1 LKVVVQ
7 TTSHAHF
14 AVGAGR
20 SNLSAFQRGGLGPR
34 PNAHFLPEHRE
45 LRDTRVEMAQLPP
58 WQPLDGG
65 VPVPDGKGSGRVV
78 AVVASEGAVEGGW
91 AASATLDIARSWS
104 HTGAKV
110 VVADAAL
117 HYPTLH
123 TQARIENGEGLSDA
137 ALFGL
142 SVGRVARPV
151 DDGAFFLITAG
162 TAVANANSVPSSA
175 RWSRLLEGFVEAGV
189 KLLLFVR
196 DGDSGCAAFL
206 GSASDI
212 VVLSAKGEKAP
223 AAVRDLEGL
232 VRAVTGP
239 GGGAARVGSGSRA
252 GSPATGLR
260 PPEEWTA
267 KTPAGK
273 QRVLFIAIAVV
284 ILIVALVMFLT
295 SIDLADLAPE
305 GTGAATP
312 PAAEVSPGVA

>member
-1 LKVVVQ
+1 
-7 TTSHAHF
+7 
-14 AVGAGR
+14 
-20 SNLSAFQRGGLGPR
+20 
-34 PNAHFLPEHRE
+34 
-45 LRDTRVEMAQLPP
+45 MAQLPP

-78 AVVASEGAVEGGW
+78 AIVASEEAVEAGW
-91 AASATLDIARSWS
+91 AASATLDLARSWS
-104 HTGAKV
+104 QSGAKV
-110 VVADAAL
+110 VVADGAL

-123 TQARIENGEGLSDA
+123 AHARIENGEGLSDA

-162 TAVANANSVPSSA
+162 TAVANANSVPSSP

-212 VVLSAKGEKAP
+212 VILSGRGEKAP

-239 GGGAARVGSGSRA
+239 GAGVAPVGTPSRPGDA
-252 GSPATGLR
+252 STGLR
-260 PPEEWTA
+260 PPDEWTA

-273 QRVLFIAIAVV
+273 QRILFLAIAVV
-284 ILIVALVMFLT
+284 ILIVALVMLFS
-295 SIDLADLAPE
+295 SIDLSDLAPE
-305 GTGAATP
+305 GQGAATP
-312 PAAEVSPGVA
+312 TATEVSTRAA